1 MSQEDKEAL
10 TKIHNRM
17 LDEAVR
23 QASAGEAELLILDE
37 VTYPVNWG
45 LLDVDKLK
53 DFLKEKPE
61 ELELVCTGRD
71 AADFIVDAA
80 DYITEMRCIRHPFEK
95 GFPHEREWSSE
106 VGGGPDKKLPYLDLP
121 SVALSVRIPSGRNGP
136 GSRSGLYRTFR

>member
-1 MSQEDKEAL
+1 M
-10 TKIHNRM
+10 
-17 LDEAVR
+17 
-23 QASAGEAELLILDE
+23 
-37 VTYPVNWG
+37 NWG

-95 GFPHEREWSSE
+95 G
-106 VGGGPDKKLPYLDLP
+106 
-121 SVALSVRIPSGRNGP
+121 IPARKGVE
-136 GSRSGLYRTFR
+136 F